1 MYLAL
6 VLSLR
11 AAMCLWAGAAGRA
24 ALVHANSTNVANL
37 LHGRFYPLLTS
48 AVLVEGRAC
57 LPAVLG
63 LGVVLGI
70 AELVWGAVAM
80 VAVFLYGHLA
90 ATLLVFAGLVTGLA
104 LHRLGQ
110 DVAGAA
116 DVGPSYGA
124 LAVLGALL
132 VSRGLPHPARWQVAA
147 VAVALTAVLL
157 DRTFT
162 DAGHLA
168 SLLLGVAAGYAQRR
182 RAAVTRPPI
191 WR

>member
-1 MYLAL
+1 VYLAL

-63 LGVVLGI
+63 LGI

-104 LHRLGQ
+104 LHRLSQ

-132 VSRGLPHPARWQVAA
+132 VSRRLPHPARWQVAA

-182 RAAVTRPPI
+182 RVAVTRPPI